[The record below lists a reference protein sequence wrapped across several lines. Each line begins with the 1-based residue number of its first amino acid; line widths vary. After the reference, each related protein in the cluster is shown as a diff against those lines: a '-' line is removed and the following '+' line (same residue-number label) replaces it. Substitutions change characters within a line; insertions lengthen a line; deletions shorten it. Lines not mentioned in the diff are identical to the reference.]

1 MIRLVQKFLMVVL
14 ICACYA
20 PAYAEGWKAGAA
32 KVKITPEKMLWM
44 AGYAA
49 RTAPAEGT
57 LIDLWAKALV
67 LEDPQGRQIAIV
79 TLDLVGIGRDL
90 TGAIREKLEQ
100 KYQLPASNTAL
111 CTSHTHCGPVVGSKR
126 RPIYAHLDEQQR
138 KDIADYADALQ
149 EKVVAVV
156 GEALAHR
163 EPAAVTW
170 GSGQATFAV
179 NRRNNKEADV
189 PKLRE
194 QGALVGPVDYD
205 VPVLA
210 VRNGEGELK
219 AVLFGYACH
228 ATVLGINQWS
238 GDYPGFAQL
247 ALEAAHPGAVA
258 LFWAGCGADQNPLP
272 RREVPLAKQYGDQLA
287 AAVDRALGAVMRPL
301 EGELATAYDE
311 IDLPY
316 ERLPT
321 RDELQTQLESTNK
334 YEAARARQLLDQI
347 DGGQPLRPTYPYP
360 VQTWRLGRD
369 VRFVLLGG
377 EVVVDYAVRLKAEL
391 GREPTWVASY
401 TNDVMAYIPSRRV
414 WFEGGYE
421 GGGAMLYTGHPS
433 RWAPEVEELVIKQVH
448 EQARRVE
455 LER

>member
-1 MIRLVQKFLMVVL
+1 MH
-14 ICACYA
+14 
-20 PAYAEGWKAGAA
+20 
-32 KVKITPEKMLWM
+32 
-44 AGYAA
+44 
-49 RTAPAEGT
+49 
-57 LIDLWAKALV
+57 
-67 LEDPQGRQIAIV
+67 
-79 TLDLVGIGRDL
+79 
-90 TGAIREKLEQ
+90 
-100 KYQLPASNTAL
+100 
-111 CTSHTHCGPVVGSKR
+111 TSTSSR
-126 RPIYAHLDEQQR
+126 R

-156 GEALAHR
+156 GEALANR
-163 EPAAVTW
+163 EPAAVKW

-210 VRNGEGELK
+210 VRNREGELK

-321 RDELQTQLESTNK
+321 RDELQAQLESTNK

-369 VRFVLLGG
+369 LRFVLLGG

-433 RWAPEVEELVIKQVH
+433 RWAPEVEELVIKQVRSQV
-448 EQARRVE
+448 QAVNDRP
-455 LER
+455 